1 MPSYVKRS
9 TPEDEKVLPL
19 STAQVPLAWGEPL
32 IYLAW
37 DAGATPQVSRPCALW
52 DVGCMQYTEERS
64 YFQAFFG
71 ATPAAEVCSPVTV

>member
-1 MPSYVKRS
+1 M
-9 TPEDEKVLPL
+9 LPL
-19 STAQVPLAWGEPL
+19 RTAKVPLAWVEPL

-37 DAGATPQVSRPCALW
+37 DAGATPQVSRSCVFW

-71 ATPAAEVCSPVTV
+71 GTLAAEVCLHITV